1 MWSSLCSNREFQ
13 DLSDTHSLAAAA
25 LQENSHVSRKE
36 VISHFRWSEFSK
48 HSFHLLKS
56 WWALQYCHL
65 LILSLWDITI
75 GTSWEMDTIAPT
87 QTETRSYLQ
96 QEPLKGKLHGYNF
109 QIFHLVSPQVT
120 NDLNRFI
127 ESLLVHIWFHQSVVP
142 EASYINFP
150 TTALYYVT
158 IANNKK

>member
-36 VISHFRWSEFSK
+36 VTSHFRWSEFSK
-48 HSFHLLKS
+48 QFSFIEIMVGAS
-56 WWALQYCHL
+56 
-65 LILSLWDITI
+65 ILSFINSFIMRYYYRD
-75 GTSWEMDTIAPT
+75 SWEMDTIAPT